1 MDAKA
6 IARGFAIVECDYI
19 LELIEKEIDGTSSIL
34 ERLDFYRS
42 SQVCYETL
50 WRWAT
55 RSDNKYEFCGIVD
68 ALGWLKS
75 LCAAG
80 FEHMDAHQK
89 RELEHAEGRLLQAL
103 HFTKRVHDYHLC
115 MLSLTSIRKFNL
127 DCDWSDTWDE
137 GVIEYIRFLFD

>member
-6 IARGFAIVECDYI
+6 IARGFAVVECDYI
-19 LELIEKEIDGTSSIL
+19 LELVETEIERTSSIL

-68 ALGWLKS
+68 APGWMKV
-75 LCAAG
+75 LCAADC
-80 FEHMDAHQK
+80 EHLYAHQK
-89 RELEHAEGRLLQAL
+89 RELEHAEGTLLQAL
-103 HFTKRVHDYHLC
+103 HFT
-115 MLSLTSIRKFNL
+115 
-127 DCDWSDTWDE
+127 
-137 GVIEYIRFLFD
+137 

>member
-80 FEHMDAHQK
+80 FERLDAHQK
-89 RELEHAEGRLLQAL
+89 RELEHAEERLLQAL

-137 GVIEYIRFLFD
+137 EAIEYIRFLFE